1 MCAAQHTYHAWHTF
15 LSYPNCIAVRLP
27 VRISA
32 LVRLIQFRHCSKCC
46 YIGYDSDICLLGF
59 CFGVFFTWIMSKR
72 WHVILKKN
80 CFCHCWFTEETTS
93 YSNSHVGQ
101 WANNSWYCTC
111 DDAYTLIVNNSR
123 ESGSVSSFNYLGAII
138 PADQNSRR
146 NQSKDWTGYSIWKK
160 IMM

>member
-1 MCAAQHTYHAWHTF
+1 MCAAQHTYHAWHNI
-15 LSYPNCIAVRLP
+15 LSYPNCITVRLP

-46 YIGYDSDICLLGF
+46 HLGYDSDICLLGF
-59 CFGVFFTWIMSKR
+59 CFGAFFTWINRNAGMLFKKK
-72 WHVILKKN
+72 IL
-80 CFCHCWFTEETTS
+80 FFSHCWFTEETTS

-101 WANNSWYCTC
+101 WATNSWYCTC

-123 ESGSVSSFNYLGAII
+123 ESGSVSSFKYLGAII

-146 NQSKDWTGYSIWKK
+146 NQSKRTGYSSWKK
-160 IMM
+160 RMM